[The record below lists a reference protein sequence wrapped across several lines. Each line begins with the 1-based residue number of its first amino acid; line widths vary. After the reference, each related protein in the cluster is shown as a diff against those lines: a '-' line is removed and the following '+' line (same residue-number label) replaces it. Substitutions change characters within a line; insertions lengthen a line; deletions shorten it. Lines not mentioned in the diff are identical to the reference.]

1 MRKTY
6 STPTVTEHGNA
17 VAATLGA
24 IGGVSEGGGRL
35 P

>member
-6 STPTVTEHGNA
+6 STTTVTDLGPA
-17 VAATLGA
+17 VAKTLGA
-24 IGGVSEGGGRL
+24 IGGVSESGSRL